1 MPDPSTPG
9 DDQSDRSARTSN
21 RKDDHIRIVNEE
33 PDVQTTGAGFADVH
47 LVHEALPEIHRDEID
62 TSIEFLG
69 AELAA
74 PILIESMTGG
84 HPNATA
90 INRALAT
97 AAAETGVA
105 MGVGSQRAGLE
116 DDSTVESFAVVREAA
131 PDAFV
136 FGNLGAA
143 QLVEYDLAT
152 VERAVEMIDADAM
165 AVHLNFLQEAVQPE
179 GDVDARGCL
188 DAVERVAADLSV
200 PVLVKEAGN
209 GISRETARRLSEAGV
224 DAIDVAGKGGT
235 TWAGVE
241 AHRAKAAGE
250 PRGQR
255 LGTLFREWGIP
266 TVPSLVESCEV
277 HPTVIASGG
286 VRTGIDVAKAIALG
300 ATAGG
305 AAKPFLA
312 PAGDGADAVVRTVE
326 DFVADLETAM
336 FVTGAATVEELHDA
350 DVRITGR
357 TREYLLGRGP
367 DTGDAVDF

>member
-1 MPDPSTPG
+1 VPDPSIPG
-9 DDQSDRSARTSN
+9 DDQPERSAQTSN

-33 PDVQTTGAGFADVH
+33 ADVQTTGAGFDDVH

-105 MGVGSQRAGLE
+105 MGVGSQRVGLE
-116 DDSTVESFAVVREAA
+116 DESTVESFAVVREAA

-136 FGNLGAA
+136 YGNLGAA

-188 DAVERVAADLSV
+188 DAIERVADALSV
-200 PVLVKEAGN
+200 PVLVKETGN
-209 GISRETARRLSEAGV
+209 GISRETARRIADAGV

-241 AHRAKAAGE
+241 AHRAKAVGE
-250 PRGQR
+250 RRGQR

-266 TVPSLVESCEV
+266 TVPSVVEAGAV

-312 PAGDGADAVVRTVE
+312 PARDGADAATRTVE

-350 DVRITGR
+350 DVTITGR
-357 TREYLLGRGP
+357 TRDYLLGRGP
-367 DTGDAVDF
+367 ESGYTSGF